1 MDKDPVCG
9 MMVRREQVAGRS
21 VHQDTTYYFCSPECK
36 EKFDRNPDPYV
47 AQRLIDDARRVGVAG
62 DE

>member
-1 MDKDPVCG
+1 MDQDPVCG
-9 MMVRREQVAGRS
+9 MMVSREQLGGRS

-36 EKFDRNPDPYV
+36 ERFDRDPSTYV
-47 AQRLIDDARRVGVAG
+47 TRRLLDDARRGGTAG